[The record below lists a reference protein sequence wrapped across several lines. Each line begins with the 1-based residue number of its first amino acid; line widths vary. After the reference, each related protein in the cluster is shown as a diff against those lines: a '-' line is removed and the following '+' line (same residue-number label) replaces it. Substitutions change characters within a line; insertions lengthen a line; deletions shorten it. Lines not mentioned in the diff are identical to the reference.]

1 MTLSAGAGTLLVQ
14 SIDTAGNATAGT
26 GHSYTL
32 QTSGPSAIA
41 TVTALSAD
49 TGASGSDFITNV
61 VSQTVSGTFTG
72 ALGAGE
78 KIQVSA
84 DGGTTWVDA
93 TVGPGSSWSASG
105 VTLSAG
111 AGTLSVRSIDAA
123 NNTTA
128 GTGHS
133 YTLDATPPSETFPTV
148 TLTSDTGASNADFIT
163 SNGGVHFAGTVA
175 DTGGAGIASVQV
187 FNGATLLGTAT
198 VVGGNWSLDT
208 TLAAGTYN
216 NLKVTVTDLA
226 GNANTTTNAQTLIVD
241 AAPPSET
248 FPTVTLTSDTGASNA
263 DFITSNGGVHFAGT
277 VADTGG
283 AGIAS
288 VQVFNGATLLGTAT
302 VVGGNWSLDTT
313 LAAGTYNNLKVTVTD
328 LAGNA
333 NTTTNAQTLI
343 VDATPPSETFPT
355 VTLTSD
361 TGASNADFITSN
373 GGVHFAGT
381 VADTGGAGIASVQV
395 FNGATLL
402 GTATVV
408 GGSWSLDTTLAAG
421 TYNDLKVTVTAGN
434 ATAGTGHSYTLQTT
448 GPSAVATVT
457 ALSADTGAS
466 GSDFITNVASQT
478 VSGTFTGALGAGEK
492 IQVSADGGT
501 IWVDATVGPGSS
513 WSASGVT
520 LSAGAGTLSVRS
532 IDAANNTTAGTGHSY
547 TLDATP
553 PSETFPTVT
562 LTSDTGAS
570 NADFITSNGGVHF
583 AGTVADTGGAGIA
596 SVQVFNGATLLGTA
610 TVVGGN
616 WSLDT
621 TLAAGTYNNLKV
633 TVTDLAGNANTTTN
647 AQTLIVDTTPPSET
661 FPTVTLTSDTGA
673 SNADFITSNGGVHFA
688 GTVADTGGAGI
699 ASVQVFNGATLLG
712 TATVVGGN
720 WSLDTTLAA
729 GTYNNLKV
737 TVTDLAGNANTTT
750 NAQTLIVD
758 ATPPSETFPTVTLTS
773 DTGAS
778 NADFITSNGG
788 VHFAGTVADTGGA
801 GIASVQVFNGATLLG
816 TATVVGGNWSL
827 DTTLAAGTYN
837 NLKVTVTDLAGN
849 ANTTTNAQTLIVDAT
864 PPSAVATVTALS
876 ADTGTAGDF
885 ITSVAA
891 QTVSGTFTGALAA
904 GEKIQVSANGGTTWV
919 DATVGPGS
927 SWSASGVTLSAG
939 AGTLLVQ
946 SIDTAG
952 NATAGTGHSYTL
964 QTSGPSAIATVT
976 ALSADTGASG
986 SDFITNVVSQ
996 TVSGTFTGTLGA
1008 GEKIQVS
1015 ADGGTTWVDATVGP
1029 GSSWS
1034 ASGVTLSAGAGTLSV
1049 RSIDA
1054 ANNTTAG
1061 TGHSYTLDATP
1072 PSETFPTVTL
1082 TSDTGASNADFITSN
1097 GGVHFAGTVAD
1108 TGGAGIA
1115 SVQVFNGATLLGT
1128 ATVVGGNWSLDT
1140 TLAAGTYN
1148 NLKVTVTDLAGNAN
1162 TTTNA
1167 QTLIVDTTPPSETF
1181 PTVTLTSDTGASNAD
1196 FITSNGGVHFA
1207 GTVADTGGAGI
1218 ASVQVFNGATLLGTA
1233 TVVGGNWSLDTTL
1246 AAGTY
1251 NNLKVTVTDLAGN
1264 ANTTTNAQTL
1274 IVDATPPSETFPTVT
1289 LTSDTGASNADFITS
1304 NGGVHFAG
1312 TVADTGGAGI
1322 ASVQV
1327 FNGATLLGTATVVG
1341 GNWSLDTTLAAGT
1354 YNNLKVTVTD
1364 LAGNANTTTNAQTL
1378 IVDATPPSAVAQ

>member
-1 MTLSAGAGTLLVQ
+1 MTLSAGG
-14 SIDTAGNATAGT
+14 
-26 GHSYTL
+26 
-32 QTSGPSAIA
+32 
-41 TVTALSAD
+41 
-49 TGASGSDFITNV
+49 
-61 VSQTVSGTFTG
+61 
-72 ALGAGE
+72 
-78 KIQVSA
+78 
-84 DGGTTWVDA
+84 
-93 TVGPGSSWSASG
+93 
-105 VTLSAG
+105 
-111 AGTLSVRSIDAA
+111 GTLSVRSIDAA

-128 GTGHS
+128 GTGHG

-241 AAPPSET
+241 ATPPSAVA
-248 FPTVTLTSDTGASNA
+248 TVTALSADTGTAG
-263 DFITSNGGVHFAGT
+263 DFITNVASQTVSGTFTGALGAGEKIQVSANGGT
-277 VADTGG
+277 
-283 AGIAS
+283 I
-288 VQVFNGATLLGTAT
+288 
-302 VVGGNWSLDTT
+302 W
-313 LAAGTYNNLKVTVTD
+313 
-328 LAGNA
+328 
-333 NTTTNAQTLI
+333 
-343 VDATPPSETFPT
+343 VDATVGPGSSWSASG
-355 VTLTSD
+355 VTLS
-361 TGASNADFITSN
+361 
-373 GGVHFAGT
+373 AGT
-381 VADTGGAGIASVQV
+381 G
-395 FNGATLL
+395 TLL
-402 GTATVV
+402 VQ
-408 GGSWSLDTTLAAG
+408 SID
-421 TYNDLKVTVTAGN
+421 TAGN
-434 ATAGTGHSYTLQTT
+434 ATAGTGHGYTLQTS
-448 GPSAVATVT
+448 GPSAIATVT

-532 IDAANNTTAGTGHSY
+532 IDAANNTTAGTGHGY
-547 TLDATP
+547 TLDA
-553 PSETFPTVT
+553 
-562 LTSDTGAS
+562 
-570 NADFITSNGGVHF
+570 
-583 AGTVADTGGAGIA
+583 
-596 SVQVFNGATLLGTA
+596 
-610 TVVGGN
+610 
-616 WSLDT
+616 
-621 TLAAGTYNNLKV
+621 
-633 TVTDLAGNANTTTN
+633 
-647 AQTLIVDTTPPSET
+647 TPPSET

-849 ANTTTNAQTLIVDAT
+849 ANTTTNAQTLIA
-864 PPSAVATVTALS
+864 
-876 ADTGTAGDF
+876 
-885 ITSVAA
+885 
-891 QTVSGTFTGALAA
+891 
-904 GEKIQVSANGGTTWV
+904 
-919 DATVGPGS
+919 
-927 SWSASGVTLSAG
+927 
-939 AGTLLVQ
+939 
-946 SIDTAG
+946 
-952 NATAGTGHSYTL
+952 
-964 QTSGPSAIATVT
+964 
-976 ALSADTGASG
+976 
-986 SDFITNVVSQ
+986 
-996 TVSGTFTGTLGA
+996 
-1008 GEKIQVS
+1008 
-1015 ADGGTTWVDATVGP
+1015 
-1029 GSSWS
+1029 
-1034 ASGVTLSAGAGTLSV
+1034 
-1049 RSIDA
+1049 
-1054 ANNTTAG
+1054 
-1061 TGHSYTLDATP
+1061 
-1072 PSETFPTVTL
+1072 
-1082 TSDTGASNADFITSN
+1082 
-1097 GGVHFAGTVAD
+1097 
-1108 TGGAGIA
+1108 
-1115 SVQVFNGATLLGT
+1115 
-1128 ATVVGGNWSLDT
+1128 
-1140 TLAAGTYN
+1140 
-1148 NLKVTVTDLAGNAN
+1148 
-1162 TTTNA
+1162 
-1167 QTLIVDTTPPSETF
+1167 
-1181 PTVTLTSDTGASNAD
+1181 
-1196 FITSNGGVHFA
+1196 
-1207 GTVADTGGAGI
+1207 

-1378 IVDATPPSAVAQ
+1378 IVDATPPSAVATVTALSADTGTAGDFITNVASQTVSGTFTGALGAGEKIQVSANGGTTWVDATVGPGSSWSASGVTLSAGTGTLLVQSIDTAGNATAGTGHGYTLQTSGPSAIATVTALSADTGASGSDFITNVASQTVSGTFTGALGAGEKIQVSADGGTTWVDATVGPGSSWSASGVTLSAGAGTLSVRSIDAANNTTAGTGHGYTLDATPPSETFPTVTLTSDTGASNADFITSNGGVHFAGTVADTGGAGIASVQVFNGATLLGTATVVGGNWSLDTTLAAGTYNNLKVTVTDLAGNANTTTNAQTLIVDATPPSETFPTVTLTSDTGASNADFITSNGGVHFAGTVADTGGAGIAERAGV

>member
-1 MTLSAGAGTLLVQ
+1 MTALSADTGTAGDFITNVASQTVSGTFTGALGAGEKIQVSANGGTIWVDATVGPGSSWSASGVTLSAGTGTLLVQ

-32 QTSGPSAIA
+32 QTSGPSAI
-41 TVTALSAD
+41 
-49 TGASGSDFITNV
+49 
-61 VSQTVSGTFTG
+61 
-72 ALGAGE
+72 
-78 KIQVSA
+78 
-84 DGGTTWVDA
+84 
-93 TVGPGSSWSASG
+93 
-105 VTLSAG
+105 
-111 AGTLSVRSIDAA
+111 
-123 NNTTA
+123 
-128 GTGHS
+128 
-133 YTLDATPPSETFPTV
+133 
-148 TLTSDTGASNADFIT
+148 
-163 SNGGVHFAGTVA
+163 
-175 DTGGAGIASVQV
+175 
-187 FNGATLLGTAT
+187 
-198 VVGGNWSLDT
+198 
-208 TLAAGTYN
+208 
-216 NLKVTVTDLA
+216 
-226 GNANTTTNAQTLIVD
+226 
-241 AAPPSET
+241 
-248 FPTVTLTSDTGASNA
+248 
-263 DFITSNGGVHFAGT
+263 
-277 VADTGG
+277 
-283 AGIAS
+283 
-288 VQVFNGATLLGTAT
+288 
-302 VVGGNWSLDTT
+302 
-313 LAAGTYNNLKVTVTD
+313 
-328 LAGNA
+328 
-333 NTTTNAQTLI
+333 
-343 VDATPPSETFPT
+343 
-355 VTLTSD
+355 
-361 TGASNADFITSN
+361 
-373 GGVHFAGT
+373 
-381 VADTGGAGIASVQV
+381 
-395 FNGATLL
+395 
-402 GTATVV
+402 
-408 GGSWSLDTTLAAG
+408 
-421 TYNDLKVTVTAGN
+421 
-434 ATAGTGHSYTLQTT
+434 
-448 GPSAVATVT
+448 ATVT

-520 LSAGAGTLSVRS
+520 LSAGSGTLSVRS
-532 IDAANNTTAGTGHSY
+532 IDAANNTTAGTGHGY
-547 TLDATP
+547 TLDA
-553 PSETFPTVT
+553 
-562 LTSDTGAS
+562 
-570 NADFITSNGGVHF
+570 
-583 AGTVADTGGAGIA
+583 
-596 SVQVFNGATLLGTA
+596 
-610 TVVGGN
+610 
-616 WSLDT
+616 
-621 TLAAGTYNNLKV
+621 
-633 TVTDLAGNANTTTN
+633 
-647 AQTLIVDTTPPSET
+647 TPPSET

-788 VHFAGTVADTGGA
+788 VHFAGTVADTGAA

-885 ITSVAA
+885 ITNVAS
-891 QTVSGTFTGALAA
+891 QTVSGTFTGALGA
-904 GEKIQVSANGGTTWV
+904 GEKIQVSANGGTIWV

-939 AGTLLVQ
+939 TGTLLVQ

-952 NATAGTGHSYTL
+952 NATAGTGHGYTL

-976 ALSADTGASG
+976 ALSADTGTAG
-986 SDFITNVVSQ
+986 DFITNVASQ
-996 TVSGTFTGTLGA
+996 TISGTFTGALGA

-1015 ADGGTTWVDATVGP
+1015 ADGGTIWVDATVGP

-1034 ASGVTLSAGAGTLSV
+1034 ASGVTLSAGSGTLSV

-1061 TGHSYTLDATP
+1061 TGHGYTLDATP

-1148 NLKVTVTDLAGNAN
+1148 NLKVTVTDLAGNA
-1162 TTTNA
+1162 
-1167 QTLIVDTTPPSETF
+1167 D
-1181 PTVTLTSDTGASNAD
+1181 
-1196 FITSNGGVHFA
+1196 
-1207 GTVADTGGAGI
+1207 
-1218 ASVQVFNGATLLGTA
+1218 
-1233 TVVGGNWSLDTTL
+1233 
-1246 AAGTY
+1246 
-1251 NNLKVTVTDLAGN
+1251 
-1264 ANTTTNAQTL
+1264 
-1274 IVDATPPSETFPTVT
+1274 
-1289 LTSDTGASNADFITS
+1289 
-1304 NGGVHFAG
+1304 
-1312 TVADTGGAGI
+1312 
-1322 ASVQV
+1322 
-1327 FNGATLLGTATVVG
+1327 
-1341 GNWSLDTTLAAGT
+1341 
-1354 YNNLKVTVTD
+1354 
-1364 LAGNANTTTNAQTL
+1364 TTTNAQTL
-1378 IVDATPPSAVAQ
+1378 IVDATPPSAVATVTALSAPTLAQPATSSPMWRRRR